1 VTSNTAIVCSGI
13 CLILFGLAECGE
25 RRTADPRKTL
35 ADHGFSAVEFHGHA
49 PDSCW
54 LGTGA
59 HRFTATS
66 GSERVSGVVC
76 CFESAREADPCAVRF
91 GIGAAAER

>member
-66 GSERVSGVVC
+66 GRRQRR
-76 CFESAREADPCAVRF
+76 ESQSAFSVRSWS
-91 GIGAAAER
+91 RPSRKRPMVR